1 MGFTEGAALA
11 AGTAAHHAA
20 RLGREAALAVLL
32 EAGADVGRPD
42 EFGATALMKAA
53 TAGEAGTLALLL
65 AAGADASLT
74 NSRGQT
80 ALEAAQANHRDRC
93 VELLDPELAEYLEE
107 DDL

>member
-1 MGFTEGAALA
+1 M
-11 AGTAAHHAA
+11 
-20 RLGREAALAVLL
+20 LL
-32 EAGADVGRPD
+32 EAGADVDRPD

-53 TAGEAGTLALLL
+53 TAGEAGTLAQLL

-80 ALEAAQANHRDRC
+80 ALEVAQANHRDRC

-107 DDL
+107 EDL

>member
-1 MGFTEGAALA
+1 MRAQHGFTPLMWSARVGCVQAAKI
-11 AGTAAHHAA
+11 
-20 RLGREAALAVLL
+20 LL
-32 EAGADVGRPD
+32 ESGASVSATN

-53 TAGEAGTLALLL
+53 TAGEAGTLAQLL

-80 ALEAAQANHRDRC
+80 ALEVAQANHRDRC

-107 DDL
+107 EDL